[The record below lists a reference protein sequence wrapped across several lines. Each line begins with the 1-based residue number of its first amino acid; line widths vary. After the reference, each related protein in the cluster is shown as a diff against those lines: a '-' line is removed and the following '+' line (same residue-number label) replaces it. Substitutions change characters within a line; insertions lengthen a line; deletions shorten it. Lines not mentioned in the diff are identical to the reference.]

1 MSWIR
6 RTDSDGSQ
14 DGRSAEHREP
24 MLGPASESAPAHDH
38 IGVLLRECREHFGEE
53 LRAVAQTLKIRHAYL
68 QAIEH
73 GHFEA
78 LPGPTYAVGFVRAYS
93 DYLGLDTKVVL
104 RRFRTETSGISS
116 RSELDFPVAPVEG
129 KFPNAATMVA
139 SLALVVAAVVG
150 WQYFSRLD
158 TPTAIVAAVVPASE
172 AELAGPAPDA
182 VQPVDA
188 AAVAE
193 APVDADVPPEPLAVP
208 APRVVDAIVPPP
220 PGDDIGAPAAD
231 LAEVAPLPIEE
242 FSVRTE
248 ALDRDDLLVAAGE
261 PVKRPVAI
269 PIGSPLDVL
278 DAPPAPGLAQRAAV
292 SLPPAAPEEA
302 TPDEAAAVEVAALEA
317 AQSQAAP
324 IDEAVDE
331 AMLAP
336 LPPDPIAEV
345 APRAIELAAP
355 AGTPEPAADTLEL
368 AFVEPDAGRAL
379 EAPDLPETELPLPP
393 TKTAFASGKPL
404 AEPES
409 PKGRVYGMPN
419 RDARIIIG
427 ADTDSWVQ
435 IRDQSQ
441 SDIFTRLLRA
451 GDQYRVPNRTGLIL
465 LTGNAGG
472 LRLTIDGEAI
482 PPIGEI
488 GEIAR
493 DVPLV
498 ADDLKSGAT
507 AFN

>member
-68 QAIEH
+68 QAIER

-208 APRVVDAIVPPP
+208 APR
-220 PGDDIGAPAAD
+220 
-231 LAEVAPLPIEE
+231 
-242 FSVRTE
+242 
-248 ALDRDDLLVAAGE
+248 
-261 PVKRPVAI
+261 
-269 PIGSPLDVL
+269 
-278 DAPPAPGLAQRAAV
+278 AAV

-324 IDEAVDE
+324 IDEAVEE

-451 GDQYRVPNRTGLIL
+451 GDQYRVPNRTGLTL